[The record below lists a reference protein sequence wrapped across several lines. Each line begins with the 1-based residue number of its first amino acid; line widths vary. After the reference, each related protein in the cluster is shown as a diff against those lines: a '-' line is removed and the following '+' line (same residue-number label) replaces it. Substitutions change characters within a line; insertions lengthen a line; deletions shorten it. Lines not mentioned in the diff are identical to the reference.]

1 MYSTCMYTCVYSIYS
16 MLTFIFDSV
25 DDDMYVK
32 KQCTRIY
39 KIYHLYISG
48 CFSVRVFGTI

>member
-32 KQCTRIY
+32 SNVHVYIKFIIY
-39 KIYHLYISG
+39 I
-48 CFSVRVFGTI
+48 